1 MCATKSHSQ
10 QVSGFTLTE
19 VLVTVG
25 IIGTLSTLA
34 TPSFVNALKSNE
46 QSSAKA
52 TVAGIQTIISSYIDE
67 TGKIPKSW
75 KEINSISA
83 IMTSNGDGTSRQA
96 LKTDFSQITLPGEKY
111 KLEVKPPSGTGTIFT
126 IIASPTNTNGQ
137 QYIHACLDIS
147 NGASDLTTSSSSAEV
162 MNLCS

>member
-96 LKTDFSQITLPGEKY
+96 LKNDFSEIKLPGDNY
-111 KLEVKPPSGTGTIFT
+111 KLVVKPPGKTDTIFT